1 MGDFPMQQFRFIQRT
16 GNTLMVRVTGFPQ
29 KNFHISRIDEAIS
42 HRDSLCCEAGLDPN
56 KPFTYKN
63 SRTHTK
69 PYASKSNGLPIGIG
83 IGYTKREPANG
94 GTKVYTCIRAGVTIL
109 GKTTYKSFSVDRLGY
124 EVALKMAIDWRE
136 QQLEQKKSQLT
147 DRQRQRLQIAG
158 CKEGFN
164 IKNDSL

>member
-1 MGDFPMQQFRFIQRT
+1 MQSLRFIQRT

-29 KNFHISRIDEAIS
+29 KNFHISRIDEAIA
-42 HRDSLCCEAGLDPN
+42 HRDSLCRLAGLDPN

-83 IGYTKREPANG
+83 IGYTKRELVCG

-136 QQLEQKKSQLT
+136 QQLEHKKSQLSNG
-147 DRQRQRLQIAG
+147 QRQRLQVARSN
-158 CKEGFN
+158 EGVN
-164 IKNDSL
+164 IKTDQS